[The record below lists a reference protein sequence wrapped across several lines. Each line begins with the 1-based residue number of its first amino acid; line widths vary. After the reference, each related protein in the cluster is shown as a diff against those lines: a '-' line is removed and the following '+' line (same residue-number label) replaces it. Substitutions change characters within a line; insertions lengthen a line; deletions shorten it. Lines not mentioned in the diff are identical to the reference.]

1 GRYAPPALRSGGGGG
16 VHVVAG
22 LLVLGDEIDATLMA
36 ILAREWLGEEDVDQL
51 LQFLLGVLTGADG
64 DHVGVVVLTG
74 QARGVLVPHQGRAD
88 AAHLVGGDLLA
99 VAGAADH
106 HAQGSGVADHGLAD
120 VGAEGRVVVEGVV
133 LVSAVVGDL
142 VPLRP
147 QCLHEPIFER
157 ETCVS
162 GTYWD
167 VHGFS
172 FSVGS
177 RYSTLWSTAAPR
189 DRLTSMKP
197 VTDVIASIP
206 CSRRSASSPRG
217 AGETTGSKYGVP
229 SPKEI

>member
-1 GRYAPPALRSGGGGG
+1 
-16 VHVVAG
+16 
-22 LLVLGDEIDATLMA
+22 
-36 ILAREWLGEEDVDQL
+36 
-51 LQFLLGVLTGADG
+51 
-64 DHVGVVVLTG
+64 VLTG

-147 QCLHEPIFER
+147 QCLHEPVLEL
-157 ETCVS
+157 ETGVIS
-162 GTYWD
+162 TDVD

-172 FSVGS
+172 FSLGS
-177 RYSTLWSTAAPR
+177 GSGQLRSTPSPR
-189 DRLTSMKP
+189 DRLTSKKP
-197 VTDVIASIP
+197 VTEVSASIP
-206 CSRRSASSPRG
+206 SSRRPASSPRG
-217 AGETTGSKYGVP
+217 AGEPTGPKSAVP
-229 SPKEI
+229 SPKEITGVPTSSPTMEIARSWEARRAWSVASPGTRS